1 MAHQVIRN
9 EVKTSDVVR
18 VEAKEPG
25 AEKRKYPRVP
35 VFVPISCSSFDNDS
49 IPMDQNMGVIK
60 DVSQTGIGIE
70 ATFRPR
76 TGVLDLTFVDLT
88 NETVTL
94 KGKVVFSR
102 GTSAGTHKIGVKLLG
117 KVIEI
122 EDFVKKLVRYHHY
135 TKNIKCV
142 D

>member
-9 EVKTSDVVR
+9 EVKNSDVPR
-18 VEAKEPG
+18 VGAKEPG

-35 VFVPISCSSFDNDS
+35 VFVPISCSSLDNDPM
-49 IPMDQNMGVIK
+49 PMDQNMDVIK

-70 ATFRPR
+70 ATLRSR

-102 GTSAGTHKIGVKLLG
+102 GPSAGTHKIGVKLLG
-117 KVIEI
+117 KATVI
-122 EDFVKKLVRYHHY
+122 EDFVKKLGRYHHF
-135 TKNIKCV
+135 TKSLKCV

>member
-18 VEAKEPG
+18 VEA
-25 AEKRKYPRVP
+25 
-35 VFVPISCSSFDNDS
+35 
-49 IPMDQNMGVIK
+49 
-60 DVSQTGIGIE
+60 TL
-70 ATFRPR
+70 RPR

-117 KVIEI
+117 KATEI

>member
-1 MAHQVIRN
+1 
-9 EVKTSDVVR
+9 
-18 VEAKEPG
+18 
-25 AEKRKYPRVP
+25 
-35 VFVPISCSSFDNDS
+35 
-49 IPMDQNMGVIK
+49 MDQNMGVIK

-76 TGVLDLTFVDLT
+76 SDVLDLTFIDLT

-117 KVIEI
+117 KATEI